1 MSFFSFVCRFK
12 MFLKGQL
19 VVDNKAK
26 IFIRLYLLTGPVI
39 DINMGD
45 SRGIPPKINYQLFAL
60 RYIND
65 QDGRP
70 QSAKPPRRGPQLG
83 SAQSHRKI

>member
-1 MSFFSFVCRFK
+1 

-19 VVDNKAK
+19 VVDKNRAD
-26 IFIRLYLLTGPVI
+26 G
-39 DINMGD
+39 
-45 SRGIPPKINYQLFAL
+45 RGIPPKINYQLFVL

-70 QSAKPPRRGPQLG
+70 QSVKPPITGPQLG
-83 SAQSHRKI
+83 SAQSHRQI